1 MANNPSYYI
10 KGREGVHLIALI
22 YPTTHLQRNPF
33 ILCLF
38 VEIEWLLQAC
48 FVTWLWLRCREAKW
62 LSVGQKLYQYSLT
75 TVHTLRTLITFL
87 LVNLPVRSLMLWV
100 LSFF

>member
-22 YPTTHLQRNPF
+22 YPTAHLQRNPS

-38 VEIEWLLQAC
+38 VEIGC
-48 FVTWLWLRCREAKW
+48 F
-62 LSVGQKLYQYSLT
+62 KL
-75 TVHTLRTLITFL
+75 
-87 LVNLPVRSLMLWV
+87 V
-100 LSFF
+100 L